1 MTEKK
6 NARTIAI
13 DVDNTIADYTDG
25 LRHWMLNHIDKTM
38 LGPMPEPDFYDFE
51 LATGWMFPDNE
62 FLPVHQAAVEDG
74 LYLNLNP
81 IDGAVQ
87 AINNLK
93 AHGWTVTIV
102 TSRHETNALKQTS
115 EWLARQNIH
124 YDRLTSDKNTPAA
137 IYLDDDPD
145 MLIRRAFLQP
155 DSIPVAFQHEYNKQ
169 WPGLKLQSWG
179 CDIPSPEDYPAYMQV
194 AGELGEAA

>member
-74 LYLNLNP
+74 LYLNNRRRNGSPDRTSTTIGSHPTRTRPPPSILTTIRTCSSVERSSNP
-81 IDGAVQ
+81 TASPWPS
-87 AINNLK
+87 NTN
-93 AHGWTVTIV
+93 T
-102 TSRHETNALKQTS
+102 TSSGR
-115 EWLARQNIH
+115 
-124 YDRLTSDKNTPAA
+124 
-137 IYLDDDPD
+137 
-145 MLIRRAFLQP
+145 
-155 DSIPVAFQHEYNKQ
+155 
-169 WPGLKLQSWG
+169 G
-179 CDIPSPEDYPAYMQV
+179 
-194 AGELGEAA
+194 